1 MRDHFADRLIA
12 AIKKT
17 SMPGVV
23 ALDPVFERLP
33 ASLKKGVG
41 AGNRSGELAAIT
53 TFCRESIPLFAE
65 HLPAVKINSAYFERY
80 QAGGVAAYHAMIAE
94 AHRHG
99 LITIGDVKRG
109 DVGHTA
115 DQYAT
120 AHIAAHADTRID
132 DGIPDS
138 ITINGYF
145 GWDGVKPFSEAAIA
159 AGRGIFVLVRTSNES
174 AGTVQDVV
182 TSDGRKVH
190 ELVAGLVTGWAAEP
204 HAVGASGYSAIG
216 AVVATR
222 NAKDAARLRELMPQS
237 IFLVPGYGAQGGT
250 AEALRPYFK
259 SDGGGAIIAAG
270 RSVIFA
276 HETPA
281 YATRFGDDWKSCI
294 DAACRDFKAD
304 LQRVWPASGKV

>member
-1 MRDHFADRLIA
+1 MREHFADRLIG
-12 AIKKT
+12 AIKST
-17 SMPGVV
+17 GMPGVV

-33 ASLKKGVG
+33 AALRTGVS
-41 AGNRSGELAAIT
+41 AGDRTAELSAIT
-53 TFCRESIPLFAE
+53 HYCREAIPVFAQ

-80 QAGGVAAYHAMIAE
+80 HAAGVAAYYAMIAE
-94 AHRHG
+94 AHRQG

-115 DQYAT
+115 DQYAA
-120 AHIAAHADTRID
+120 AHIAQHRDERVD
-132 DGIPDS
+132 SGIPDS

-145 GWDGVKPFSEAAIA
+145 GWDGVKPFSDAAIGG
-159 AGRGIFVLVRTSNES
+159 GRGLFVLVRTSNES

-182 TSDGRKVH
+182 TADGRKVH
-190 ELVAGLVTGWAAEP
+190 ELVAGLVASWAGESP
-204 HAVGASGYSAIG
+204 TLGAAGYSSIG

-222 NAKDAARLRELMPQS
+222 NAKDASQLRELMPQS

-250 AEALRPYFK
+250 AEALKPYFK

-281 YATRFGDDWKSCI
+281 YATRHGGDWKACI
-294 DAACRDFKAD
+294 DAACVDFKAD
-304 LQRVWPASGKV
+304 LQRVWPAAG

>member
-1 MRDHFADRLIA
+1 MRDNFADRLVA
-12 AIKKT
+12 AIKKS

-33 ASLKKGVG
+33 AALKQGVAKGD
-41 AGNRSGELAAIT
+41 RSGELSAIT
-53 TFCRESIPLFAE
+53 TFCRESLPIFAKHIPV
-65 HLPAVKINSAYFERY
+65 VKINSAYLERY
-80 QAGGVAAYHAMIAE
+80 YAEGITAYHAMIAE
-94 AHRHG
+94 ARRLG
-99 LITIGDVKRG
+99 MLTIGDVKRG

-115 DQYAT
+115 DQYAA
-120 AHIAAHADTRID
+120 AHIAMHD
-132 DGIPDS
+132 DARMDNGIPDS

-145 GWDGVKPFSEAAIA
+145 GWDGVKPFSEAALA

-174 AGTVQDVV
+174 AATVQDVV

-190 ELVAGLVTGWAAEP
+190 ELVASLVARWAAEP
-204 HAVGASGYSAIG
+204 HAVGASGYSSIG

-222 NAKDAARLRELMPQS
+222 NAKDAAQLRELMPQS

-250 AEALRPYFK
+250 ADALRPYFK
-259 SDGGGAIIAAG
+259 PDGGGAIIAAG

-276 HETPA
+276 YETPA
-281 YATRFGDDWKSCI
+281 YAAKFGGDWKGCI

-304 LQRVWPASGKV
+304 LQRVWPATGKV